1 MDVFVWCVC
10 VCLSAVSEAHSA
22 IRLSKEELP
31 LLSHTPPLYFPL
43 HSSLSALNL
52 ISFLY
57 LQAAFVV
64 ENMYACVARV
74 MCGHC
79 LSICHS
85 PLSNVSACVS
95 VPPCV
100 RVLTGGGCRVE
111 GAEGRKSGRIRV

>member
-1 MDVFVWCVC
+1 MCLCGVC

-31 LLSHTPPLYFPL
+31 LRSDRPPPLPL

-64 ENMYACVARV
+64 ENISACVARV

-100 RVLTGGGCRVE
+100 RVLTGGGCRVRG
-111 GAEGRKSGRIRV
+111 GAEMWTDKGLNT